1 MIARRFALRRS
12 LLCVC
17 RGGLLLLLLI
27 GLSGSTLAVQDQVGD
42 DPLTLADLDAY
53 RKALQPDEPG
63 SADPQPVTFADL
75 WERPDDWLGRRVVIE
90 GRAARRFHQGAIGEY
105 PPLVE
110 LWIASRTGNPTCL
123 VYPEPEGGDPTPLG
137 GTVRFVGTYH
147 KRVRYEAADEP
158 RLAPLLVG
166 PEAPEL
172 IRGPARGR
180 WQPIGPFR
188 QVDWLVGLIVAAA
201 VVSVIVRQV
210 LARPRPRRR
219 VREAIDGP
227 PPEFLDGPAH
237 ADAAEAREPSPDSDG
252 RSDPD
257 RGGPRHAP

>member
-1 MIARRFALRRS
+1 MIARRRAARRS
-12 LLCVC
+12 LALACGVMLAI
-17 RGGLLLLLLI
+17 GPAGSPLL
-27 GLSGSTLAVQDQVGD
+27 AQEAVGD

-53 RKALQPDEPG
+53 RQALRPIEPG
-63 SADPQPVTFADL
+63 AADPAPVTFADL
-75 WERPDDWLGRRVVIE
+75 WERPDDWLGRRVAIE
-90 GRAARRFHQGAIGEY
+90 GRAARRFRQGAIGEY

-172 IRGPARGR
+172 IRGPARGP

-188 QVDWLVGLIVAAA
+188 QIDWLVGLIVAAA
-201 VVSVIVRQV
+201 VVSVIVRQI
-210 LARPRPRRR
+210 LLRPQPRRALR
-219 VREAIDGP
+219 DALDGP
-227 PPEFLDGPAH
+227 PPEFLDGPGG
-237 ADAAEAREPSPDSDG
+237 ADAAPPPESPTESDG

-257 RGGPRHAP
+257 RGPRHAP